1 MDTSVPKEIIV
12 KLWDLNTLD
21 NKFQKKFASVF
32 VQQDRK
38 YVGMLL
44 FNQENS
50 CKLLFNPYSK
60 VKFTLKNMQT
70 SQIYGESSIVLRMLK
85 DLKGKQGQ
93 ILALD
98 GSTIDEIKPHSGF
111 KPNIELEY
119 QWNPA
124 PIDKGKLFDLGD
136 IDSGLKEAWNT
147 LRELV
152 DQLLELLNE
161 QLETDQ
167 DVNQQLI
174 QYLETKIANQIQKI
188 TDEKEA
194 TVDHLHGARKTL
206 EDTERAFADFE
217 ERDMKSVDEINNS
230 VSQVENF
237 IKMLE
242 ANSEEAKKKNLE
254 IRKKTG
260 TVASLTV
267 EDKEIRLGDEKIR
280 HKKKTHIDN
289 VLSRI
294 FQLELGHLKTLDQ
307 LSMNEGLHEA
317 EEATKIFDDVIE
329 MDGDLPNPHLN
340 DKLKLDAQE
349 LLNDRQMVTKTLEN
363 EIDILDKNLENLD
376 SEIDINLN
384 NLKDLRSER
393 YEKIQD
399 NVRLERIIKEL
410 EEEEEK
416 AVRLIE
422 TLRDKATPIKDIS
435 LETSRRITD
444 KSRSKS
450 NANTKTMSIR
460 INENNIELDANEFE
474 PDKLGSKLIENKH
487 LRDKARSEL
496 GEGES
501 KWKSRVNNLYE
512 GVDDLYTPSTKEMDQ
527 RAEIHRL
534 LDELKECRTRT
545 ELLLS
550 LLDEIQREKHDIE
563 SENMRIMRQELAK
576 RLTSDEIHINKVRT
590 AIANTK
596 QENKEK
602 DTMIREHKVK
612 IKNLEIKF
620 QKLLEKRKHLLTL
633 IETLK
638 RKVAQRESEEAQEKK
653 AYEDSLKLST
663 RQIEINEE
671 IKNLKR
677 QIAEVS
683 KAISLLNDEIED
695 LREELI
701 VIQAKI
707 TMKITINRKRMEA
720 DRQQEYIP
728 DRNDPADVKIAQYL
742 NSDGTTVPI
751 KKLATNEY
759 MFGRKKIYLTQNASS
774 PGGYSVSIPAEN
786 KTITIATLLTTYA
799 EEEIKHLSALRED
812 QEMVIGEGDQTI
824 RAAASPNAGRE
835 VATFG

>member
-21 NKFQKKFASVF
+21 DKFQKKFASVF

-98 GSTIDEIKPHSGF
+98 GSTIDEIKPNSGF

-167 DVNQQLI
+167 DVNQQLL
-174 QYLETKIANQIQKI
+174 QYLETKIANQIAKI

-194 TVDHLHGARKTL
+194 TVDYLHGARKTL
-206 EDTERAFADFE
+206 ADTERAFADFE
-217 ERDMKSVDEINNS
+217 QRDMKSVGEINNS
-230 VSQVENF
+230 VSQVDNL
-237 IKMLE
+237 IHTLE

-260 TVASLTV
+260 TVTSLTA
-267 EDKEIRLGDEKIR
+267 EDKEIRLSDEKVR

-317 EEATKIFDDVIE
+317 EEATKIYDDVIE
-329 MDGDLPNPHLN
+329 IDGELPNPHLN
-340 DKLKLDAQE
+340 DKEKLDAQE
-349 LLNDRQMVTKTLEN
+349 LLNDKQMETKLLEN
-363 EIDILDKNLENLD
+363 EIDILDKNLDNLD
-376 SEIDINLN
+376 SEMDINLN
-384 NLKDLRSER
+384 NLSDLRAER
-393 YEKIQD
+393 YDKIQD
-399 NVRLERIIKEL
+399 NVRLEKLIKEL

-422 TLRDKATPIKDIS
+422 SLRDKATPIKDIS

-460 INENNIELDANEFE
+460 INENNIEFE

-487 LRDKARSEL
+487 LRDRARSDL

-576 RLTSDEIHINKVRT
+576 RLTSDEIHMNKVRA
-590 AIANTK
+590 AIASTK
-596 QENKEK
+596 LENKEK
-602 DTMIREHKVK
+602 DTMIQEHKVK

-620 QKLLEKRKHLLTL
+620 QKLLEKRKYLYTLL
-633 IETLK
+633 ETLK
-638 RKVAQRESEEAQEKK
+638 RKVAQRESEEAQGKK

-663 RQIEINEE
+663 KQIEINEE

-677 QIAEVS
+677 QIADVS
-683 KAISLLNDEIED
+683 KAIAVLNEDIED

-701 VIQAKI
+701 IIQEKI

-742 NSDGTTVPI
+742 NVEGTTVPI

-759 MFGRKKIYLTQNASS
+759 MFGRKKIFLTQNASS
-774 PGGYSVSIPAEN
+774 AGGYSVNIPAEN
-786 KTITIATLLTTYA
+786 KTIPITTLLTTYA

-812 QEMVIGEGDQTI
+812 QEMVIGEGDHTI

-835 VATFG
+835 IPTFG

>member
-21 NKFQKKFASVF
+21 DKFQKKFASVF

-98 GSTIDEIKPHSGF
+98 GSTIDEIKPNSGF

-167 DVNQQLI
+167 DVNQQLL
-174 QYLETKIANQIQKI
+174 QYLETKIANQIAKI

-206 EDTERAFADFE
+206 ADTERAFTDFE
-217 ERDMKSVDEINNS
+217 QRDMKSVGEINNS
-230 VSQVENF
+230 VSQVDNL
-237 IKMLE
+237 IQTLE

-260 TVASLTV
+260 TVTSLTA
-267 EDKEIRLGDEKIR
+267 EDKEIRLSDEKIR

-317 EEATKIFDDVIE
+317 EEATKIYDDVIE
-329 MDGDLPNPHLN
+329 IDGELPNPHLN
-340 DKLKLDAQE
+340 DKEKLDAQE
-349 LLNDRQMVTKTLEN
+349 LLNDKQMETKLLEN
-363 EIDILDKNLENLD
+363 EIDILDKNLDNLD
-376 SEIDINLN
+376 SEMDINLN
-384 NLKDLRSER
+384 NLSDLRAER
-393 YEKIQD
+393 YDKIQD
-399 NVRLERIIKEL
+399 NVRLEKLIKEL

-422 TLRDKATPIKDIS
+422 SLRDKATPIKDIS

-460 INENNIELDANEFE
+460 INENNIEFE

-487 LRDKARSEL
+487 LRDRARSDL

-545 ELLLS
+545 EILLS

-576 RLTSDEIHINKVRT
+576 RLTSDEIHMNKVRA
-590 AIANTK
+590 AIASTK
-596 QENKEK
+596 LENKEK
-602 DTMIREHKVK
+602 DTMIQEHKVK

-620 QKLLEKRKHLLTL
+620 QKLLEKRKYLYTLL
-633 IETLK
+633 ETLK
-638 RKVAQRESEEAQEKK
+638 RKVAQRESEEAQGKK

-663 RQIEINEE
+663 KQIEINEE

-677 QIAEVS
+677 QIADVS
-683 KAISLLNDEIED
+683 KAIALLNEDIED

-701 VIQAKI
+701 IIQEKI

-742 NSDGTTVPI
+742 NVEGTTVPI

-759 MFGRKKIYLTQNASS
+759 MFGRKKIFLTQNASS
-774 PGGYSVSIPAEN
+774 AGGYSVNIPAEN
-786 KTITIATLLTTYA
+786 KTIPITTLLTTYA

-812 QEMVIGEGDQTI
+812 QEMVIGEGDHTI

-835 VATFG
+835 IPTFG